1 MSALG
6 PEPQTKRKC
15 LAKATAHGSRAGSK
29 FETGVSGAAGRLSST
44 SSTILCV
51 CVGALFVDFVNCE
64 VNTNVFIIPVMSSLH
79 SSGTKQS
86 ARLVI
91 LLKFVIAEPLQICIN
106 RE

>member
-51 CVGALFVDFVNCE
+51 CVGGGGGGGGGGAGGGFFC
-64 VNTNVFIIPVMSSLH
+64 F
-79 SSGTKQS
+79 
-86 ARLVI
+86 
-91 LLKFVIAEPLQICIN
+91 
-106 RE
+106 

>member
-1 MSALG
+1 
-6 PEPQTKRKC
+6 
-15 LAKATAHGSRAGSK
+15 
-29 FETGVSGAAGRLSST
+29 
-44 SSTILCV
+44 
-51 CVGALFVDFVNCE
+51 